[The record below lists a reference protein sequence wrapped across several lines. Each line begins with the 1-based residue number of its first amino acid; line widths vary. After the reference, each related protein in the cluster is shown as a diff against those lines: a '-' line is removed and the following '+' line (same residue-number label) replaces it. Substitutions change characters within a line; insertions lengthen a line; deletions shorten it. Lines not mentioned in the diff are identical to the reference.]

1 MRLSC
6 PRRALSL
13 KACARLRRILEC
25 PASSAM
31 MIDSTP
37 LVGAKLFSDQHLL
50 LASSNRLNLLP
61 IPVLEVISSVLALAY
76 TEAVDALPSSFS

>member
-1 MRLSC
+1 M
-6 PRRALSL
+6 
-13 KACARLRRILEC
+13 C

-31 MIDSTP
+31 MIESAP
-37 LVGAKLFSDQHLL
+37 LAGAKLFPDQHLL
-50 LASSNRLNLLP
+50 LASSNRLDLLP